1 MKAGKVV
8 LGSIFSI
15 FILIFSQIVSEL
27 FASLLHVIGLHLGFC
42 NIIAGLCYLLCS
54 YFLIK
59 VFAKRFLKLEMEKLK
74 MSGFK
79 IKIRWLIIAFVLPI
93 CVKIIFLSFPGD
105 YVVTGMDGS
114 QVFETLS
121 TGIVFTGLAAG
132 FVEEMVFRGVIMN
145 LLMERWGKKVAIIV
159 PSLLFGAVH
168 IIGMNY
174 SVFSCMLVLVAGTM
188 VGVMF
193 SCIMLESNS
202 VWNNGIVHAIW
213 NMIIIGG
220 GLCVSQESDEYS
232 IITYVLQSKSFAL
245 TGGEFGI
252 ESSVIALA
260 GYVVVS
266 LLAWNMMKRRHKND

>member
-1 MKAGKVV
+1 MKTGKVIA
-8 LGSIFSI
+8 GSVFSI

-42 NIIAGLCYLLCS
+42 NIIAGLCYLFCS

-59 VFAKRFLKLEMEKLK
+59 VFANKFLKLDLDKLK

-79 IKIRWLIIAFVLPI
+79 IKIRWMIIAFVLPI
-93 CVKIIFLSFPGD
+93 CVKVIYLLLPGA
-105 YVVTGMDGS
+105 YVLTGMDGNEIF
-114 QVFETLS
+114 VTLS

-174 SVFSCMLVLVAGTM
+174 SLFSCMLVLVAGTM

-193 SCIMLESNS
+193 SLIMLESNS

-213 NMIIIGG
+213 NIVIIGG
-220 GLCVSQESDEYS
+220 GLCVSQEPDQYS

-266 LLAWNMMKRRHKND
+266 LLAWNMMKRQHKND